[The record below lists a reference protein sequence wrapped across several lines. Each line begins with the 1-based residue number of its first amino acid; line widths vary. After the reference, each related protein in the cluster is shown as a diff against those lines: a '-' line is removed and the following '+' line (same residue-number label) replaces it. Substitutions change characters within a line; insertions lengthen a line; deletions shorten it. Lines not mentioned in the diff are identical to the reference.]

1 MKNKSIDEVASR
13 ISKKLGLLR
22 RNKNTSI
29 LKKYLKPCL
38 VGIKSDSDSISK
50 SKIGGTPLLPDDF
63 VIPSYEGQSLKFLS
77 QIDFSET
84 HDLDISN
91 TLPSNGM
98 LIIFM
103 YLENETG
110 DLTIPNFNP
119 AQLRSYY
126 FENTEILSPC
136 KDESVV
142 SKYLNETK
150 ISFNQYMD
158 FPESGDYQ
166 LTEDDAKI
174 NKDFILSWELIP
186 QEFQVES
193 PSFKLLGYPT
203 DDAMNTYPEW
213 FFFENEI
220 NLMTPED
227 SSRFYKQAEDTE
239 AEFSLLM
246 QINLEGLG
254 AINLDDEFAE
264 FGGISIGIKTEDL
277 KNRNFERLQFKYTM
291 S

>member
-1 MKNKSIDEVASR
+1 MKNKSIDEVASN
-13 ISKKLGLLR
+13 ISKKIVLLKR
-22 RNKNTSI
+22 DKNKSI

-38 VGIKSDSDSISK
+38 AGLKSDSGSINK
-50 SKIGGTPLLPDDF
+50 SKVGGIPLLPDDF
-63 VIPSYEGQSLKFLS
+63 TIPSYEGQSLKFLS

-91 TLPSNGM
+91 TLPSKGM
-98 LIIFM
+98 LLIFM

-142 SKYLNETK
+142 SKYLKETR

-166 LTEDDAKI
+166 LSENDAKI
-174 NKDFILSWELIP
+174 DNDFILSWELIP
-186 QEFQVES
+186 QEFQIES

-213 FFFENEI
+213 YFFDNKI

-227 SSRFYKQAEDTE
+227 SSKFYKQAEGTE
-239 AEFSLLM
+239 AEFSLLI

-254 AINLDDEFAE
+254 AIHLEDEFAE

-277 KNRNFERLQFKYTM
+277 KNRNFERLQFKYTR

>member
-1 MKNKSIDEVASR
+1 MKNKSIDEVASS
-13 ISKKLGLLR
+13 ISKKLGLLK

-38 VGIKSDSDSISK
+38 AGQKSDSGSIIK
-50 SKIGGTPLLPDDF
+50 SKVGGIPLLPDDF
-63 VIPSYEGQSLKFLS
+63 AVPSYEGQSLKFLC

-91 TLPSNGM
+91 TLPSKGM
-98 LIIFM
+98 LLIFM

-110 DLTIPNFNP
+110 DLTIPNFNS

-126 FENTEILSPC
+126 FENTETISPC

-142 SKYLNETK
+142 SKYIKETR

-166 LTEDDAKI
+166 LTESDAKI
-174 NKDFILSWELIP
+174 DKDSILSWELIP
-186 QEFQVES
+186 EEFQIES

-213 FFFENEI
+213 YFFENEI

-227 SSRFYKQAEDTE
+227 TSEFYKQAEGTE
-239 AEFSLLM
+239 ADFSLLM

-254 AINLDDEFAE
+254 AIQLEDEFAE

-277 KNRNFERLQFKYTM
+277 KNRNFERLQFKYTT

>member
-1 MKNKSIDEVASR
+1 MKNKSIDEVAGS
-13 ISKKLGLLR
+13 ISKKLGLLK

-29 LKKYLKPCL
+29 LMKYLKPCL
-38 VGIKSDSDSISK
+38 AGLKSDSGSMNN
-50 SKIGGTPLLPDDF
+50 SKIGGVPLLPEGF
-63 VIPSYEGQSLKFLS
+63 VIPSYKGQGLKFLS

-91 TLPSNGM
+91 TLPTKGM
-98 LIIFM
+98 LLIFM

-126 FENTEILSPC
+126 FENTEKLSPC

-142 SKYLNETK
+142 CKYLKETK

-166 LTEDDAKI
+166 LTENDAKI
-174 NKDFILSWELIP
+174 DKDFILSWELIP
-186 QEFQVES
+186 QEFQIES

-213 FFFENEI
+213 YFFENEI

-227 SSRFYKQAEDTE
+227 TSEFYKQAEGTE
-239 AEFSLLM
+239 ADFSLLM
-246 QINLEGLG
+246 QINLEGLD
-254 AINLDDEFAE
+254 AIQLEDEFAE
-264 FGGISIGIKTEDL
+264 FGGISLGIKTRDL
-277 KNRNFERLQFKYTM
+277 KNRNFERLQFKYTI